1 MGKKKVTAEK
11 QYNVGLMQ
19 PDEINSLRSL
29 VKEFINKIDSV
40 DNEIELLKEDRKEI
54 IEEYGEK
61 LDLKTLTAAL
71 KVVKIQRQV
80 SHKDTFDLF
89 VEALTDTTP

>member
-1 MGKKKVTAEK
+1 MGKKKVLTEK

-19 PDEINSLRSL
+19 PDEVNSLRSL